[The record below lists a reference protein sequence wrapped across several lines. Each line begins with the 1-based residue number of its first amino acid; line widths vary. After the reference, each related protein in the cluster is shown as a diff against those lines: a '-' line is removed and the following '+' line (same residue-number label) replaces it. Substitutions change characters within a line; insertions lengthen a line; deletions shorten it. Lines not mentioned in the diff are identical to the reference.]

1 MVSSRHY
8 KEYPLMKKQD
18 IERAHT
24 GFIAGSV
31 CSSATKQNFTSY
43 NYPVGPWILC
53 CEDKKSQKSM
63 KTWGGNVT
71 RALRR
76 GDQDS
81 RLRALLLV
89 FDSVSEAN
97 LRCHIKHILCC
108 CWETG
113 PQPTFLA
120 GYFVILFY
128 LVFTVQ
134 GFYAL
139 ENIQV
144 IHCIHKMSL

>member
-97 LRCHIKHILCC
+97 LRCHIKHILSLLLLGNRATANLP
-108 CWETG
+108 CWLLCNFVLSCFYCIG
-113 PQPTFLA
+113 FLCSGEHL
-120 GYFVILFY
+120 GYTLY
-128 LVFTVQ
+128 P
-134 GFYAL
+134 
-139 ENIQV
+139 
-144 IHCIHKMSL
+144 